1 MKTHPFSL
9 NQVTVSVTDLER
21 SFEFY
26 KRFGLLPI
34 VKSPHY
40 ARFIVPGN
48 EATFSLHIADTV
60 NSTTVIYFETSN
72 IDQTVES
79 LKKDGFQF
87 AVEPTDQEWLWREA
101 YIYDP
106 DGNKICIYYAGTVR
120 LSPDWRLHESKKNHL
135 LTSELFN
142 EWLNKYKIA
151 WEQKRLDLI
160 EELFAPNAVYHE
172 TPFELPHK
180 GIVNILKYWKEVFDT
195 QQHIIF
201 DFEMKNTFKDRGI
214 ARWTANLTHNKHKK
228 KVLLDGFFE
237 ICFDATLKCSHFYQW
252 WHENEN

>member
-9 NQVTVSVTDLER
+9 NQVTVSVTNLEK
-21 SFEFY
+21 SFDFY

-60 NSTTVIYFETSN
+60 NSTTVTYFETSN
-72 IDQTVES
+72 IDQTVKS

-87 AVEPTDQEWLWREA
+87 AVEPTDQKWLWREA
-101 YIYDP
+101 YLHDP

-120 LSPDWRLHESKKNHL
+120 LNPDWRLPESKKNHL
-135 LTSELFN
+135 LASEHFN
-142 EWLNKYKIA
+142 EWLNKYKMA

-160 EELFAPNAVYHE
+160 EELFALNAVYHK
-172 TPFELPHK
+172 TPFESPLE
-180 GIVNILKYWKEVFDT
+180 GIVNILNYWKEAFDT
-195 QQHIIF
+195 QQQITF
-201 DFEMKNTFKDRGI
+201 DFEVKNTFKDCGI
-214 ARWTANLTHNKHKK
+214 ANWTAHFTSIKNQK
-228 KVLLDGFFE
+228 KVMIEGVFE
-237 ICFDATLKCSHFYQW
+237 AYFNKDLKCSHFNQW
-252 WHENEN
+252 WHKKEH